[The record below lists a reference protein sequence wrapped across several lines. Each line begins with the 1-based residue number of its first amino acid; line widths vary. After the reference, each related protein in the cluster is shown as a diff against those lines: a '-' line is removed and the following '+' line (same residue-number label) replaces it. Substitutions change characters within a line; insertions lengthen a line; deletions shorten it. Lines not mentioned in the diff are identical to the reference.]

1 MKEKLQKIREEAV
14 RQIEEAKELNALN
27 DVRVSVLGK
36 KGELTAILKGMK
48 DVSPEDRKRSDR
60 RNITGK
66 TEFCRTSSSEYD
78 RIRRSRAYFRRHG
91 L

>member
-36 KGELTAILKGMK
+36 KRRADRSFKGYERRK
-48 DVSPEDRKRSDR
+48 TGGSSDGWSVSK
-60 RNITGK
+60 
-66 TEFCRTSSSEYD
+66 
-78 RIRRSRAYFRRHG
+78 
-91 L
+91 

>member
-36 KGELTAILKGMK
+36 KGELTAVFKRY
-48 DVSPEDRKRSDR
+48 ERRKTGGSSDGWSV
-60 RNITGK
+60 GK
-66 TEFCRTSSSEYD
+66 
-78 RIRRSRAYFRRHG
+78 
-91 L
+91 